1 MPLKLENM
9 NWMEFDELVPD
20 KIDTV
25 ILPVGTIE
33 AHGVTNLGTDVTIPV
48 FISEKIAE
56 DLNAIVAPP
65 VYYGI
70 TRTLYSYPGSLTVS
84 SPVFESYLTEIM
96 LSLAEKGFLRI
107 LVINGH
113 GGHIDE
119 LKNAAMK
126 VHRDKK
132 AKVTVIHWWILC
144 EGLTKKFFGETGGHA
159 GLDENAAVLAIDKD
173 LVKKRRYKK
182 DMVYLQ
188 KSGIHSLPGPGSI
201 LISKEGEGYPDFDM
215 KKAKAYIDRVVKK
228 IKDDVSEIFERWEQ
242 MKPSR
247 STF

>member
-1 MPLKLENM
+1 MPLKLEDM
-9 NWMEFDELVPD
+9 NWMEFDELVPK

-33 AHGVTNLGTDVTIPV
+33 AHGVTNLGTDVSIPL
-48 FISEKIAE
+48 FIAGKIAK
-56 DLNAIVAPP
+56 DLNSIIAPP
-65 VYYGI
+65 IYYGI

-84 SPVFESYLTEIM
+84 SSVFESYLTEIM
-96 LSLAEKGFLRI
+96 LSFADKGFSRI

-119 LKNAAMK
+119 LKSAAMK
-126 VHRDKK
+126 VHREKK

-144 EGLTKKFFGETGGHA
+144 EELTRKFFGETGGHA

-182 DMVYLQ
+182 EMVHLQ
-188 KSGIHSLPGPGSI
+188 KSGIYSLPCPGSI
-201 LISKEGEGYPDFDM
+201 LIYKEGEGYPDFDV
-215 KKAKAYIDRVVKK
+215 KKARAYMDKVAGK
-228 IKDDVSEIFERWEQ
+228 IKDDVLGIFEKWKKSE
-242 MKPSR
+242 
-247 STF
+247 

>member
-1 MPLKLENM
+1 MPLKLVDM
-9 NWMEFDELVPD
+9 NWMEFKELVPE

-33 AHGVTNLGTDVTIPV
+33 AHGVTNLGTDVSIPV
-48 FISEKIAE
+48 FIAEKIAE
-56 DLNAIVAPP
+56 DLNAIIAPP

-96 LSLAEKGFLRI
+96 LSLADKGLVRI
-107 LVINGH
+107 VVINGH

-126 VHRDKK
+126 VHREKK
-132 AKVTVIHWWILC
+132 AKVAVIHWWILC
-144 EGLTKKFFGETGGHA
+144 EELTRKFFGETGGHA

-173 LVKKRRYKK
+173 LVKKRRYKRE
-182 DMVYLQ
+182 MVHLQ
-188 KSGIHSLPGPGSI
+188 KSGIYSLPCPGSI
-201 LISKEGEGYPDFDM
+201 LIYKAGEGYPQFDV
-215 KKAKAYIDRVVKK
+215 KKARTYMDKVAGK
-228 IKDDVSEIFERWEQ
+228 IKDDVLEIFVKWE
-242 MKPSR
+242 KSE
-247 STF
+247 

>member
-1 MPLKLENM
+1 MPLKLEDL
-9 NWMEFDELVPD
+9 NWMEFKELVPE

-33 AHGVTNLGTDVTIPV
+33 AHGVTNLGTDVSIPV
-48 FISEKIAE
+48 FIGEKIAD
-56 DLNAIVAPP
+56 DLKAIIAPP
-65 VYYGI
+65 IYYGI

-96 LSLAEKGFLRI
+96 LSLADKGFSRI

-126 VHRDKK
+126 THREKN
-132 AKVTVIHWWILC
+132 AKVAVIHWWILC
-144 EGLTKKFFGETGGHA
+144 EELTKKFFGETGGHA
-159 GLDENAAVLAIDKD
+159 GLDENAAVLAIDGD

-182 DMVYLQ
+182 DMVYQ
-188 KSGIHSLPGPGSI
+188 HKSGIYSLPGPGSI
-201 LISKEGEGYPDFDM
+201 IINKKGEGYPNFDE
-215 KKAKAYIDRVVKK
+215 KKAKAYMNKVVKK
-228 IKDDVSEIFERWEQ
+228 IKDDISEIFERWE
-242 MKPSR
+242 KLE
-247 STF
+247 

>member
-9 NWMEFDELVPD
+9 NWMEFGELVPD
-20 KIDTV
+20 KINTV

-48 FISEKIAE
+48 FIAEKIAE
-56 DLNAIVAPP
+56 DLNAIIAPP
-65 VYYGI
+65 IYYGI

-84 SPVFESYLTEIM
+84 SPIFESYLTEIM
-96 LSLAEKGFLRI
+96 LSLADKGLSRI

-126 VHRDKK
+126 VHREKK
-132 AKVTVIHWWILC
+132 AKVAVIHWWLLC
-144 EGLTKKFFGETGGHA
+144 EELTKKFFGETGGHA
-159 GLDENAAVLAIDKD
+159 GLDENAAVLGINKD

-182 DMVYLQ
+182 DMVYQ
-188 KSGIHSLPGPGSI
+188 HKSGIYSLPGPGSI
-201 LISKEGEGYPDFDM
+201 IINKKGEGYPNFDE
-215 KKAKAYIDRVVKK
+215 KKAKAYMNKVVKK
-228 IKDDVSEIFERWEQ
+228 IKDDISEIFERWE
-242 MKPSR
+242 KLE
-247 STF
+247 